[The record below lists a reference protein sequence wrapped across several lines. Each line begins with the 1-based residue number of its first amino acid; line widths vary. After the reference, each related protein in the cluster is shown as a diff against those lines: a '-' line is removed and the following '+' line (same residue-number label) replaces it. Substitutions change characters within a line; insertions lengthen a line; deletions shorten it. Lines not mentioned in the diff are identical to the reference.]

1 MTRQSG
7 RRQQVSKRLMTRRL
21 AAGGAAAMVAALAIP
36 SLTAAGGAAAASVS
50 RAGGRTARETAAASG
65 GTLRAWGA
73 NGLGQLGDGT
83 TSNSDVPVK
92 VKLPPGTRITSAR
105 VGCDHALALTSSG
118 EVLAWGNNNTGQLGD
133 GTTGSSSVPVKVL
146 LPPGTKVTAIRAG
159 CADSLALTSDG
170 QVLAWGFNGDGQ
182 LGTGT
187 PGGSSATPVPV
198 LLPAGTTVTAI
209 TAGTAHNLALTSKGK
224 VLAWGFNADM
234 ELGDGTVGSL
244 SATPGQVL
252 LPPGVK
258 VTAVAAGDSH
268 SLARTSNG
276 KVLAWGDNR
285 NGELGTGKSGGNS
298 ATPVRARLARGT
310 RVRGLFGGCAY
321 TMVLTSKHKVLAWGA
336 NGHGELGD
344 GTFRQRGTP
353 VRPRLPK
360 GIKVTAISAACEY
373 GLARTS
379 KGKVLAWGFNG
390 SGELGD
396 GSTTDSPLPVR
407 VKLPAGL
414 AAVSLGAG
422 PAADS
427 TLAVVRKAKP

>member
-118 EVLAWGNNNTGQLGD
+118 EVLAWGINNT
-133 GTTGSSSVPVKVL
+133 
-146 LPPGTKVTAIRAG
+146 
-159 CADSLALTSDG
+159 
-170 QVLAWGFNGDGQ
+170 GQ

-198 LLPAGTTVTAI
+198 LLPAGTKVTAI
-209 TAGTAHNLALTSKGK
+209 SAGTAHNLALTSKGK

-268 SLARTSNG
+268 SLARTSKG
-276 KVLAWGDNR
+276 
-285 NGELGTGKSGGNS
+285 
-298 ATPVRARLARGT
+298 
-310 RVRGLFGGCAY
+310 
-321 TMVLTSKHKVLAWGA
+321 KVLAWGA

-422 PAADS
+422 P
-427 TLAVVRKAKP
+427 

>member
-159 CADSLALTSDG
+159 C
-170 QVLAWGFNGDGQ
+170 
-182 LGTGT
+182 
-187 PGGSSATPVPV
+187 
-198 LLPAGTTVTAI
+198 
-209 TAGTAHNLALTSKGK
+209 AHNLALTSKGK

-422 PAADS
+422 P
-427 TLAVVRKAKP
+427 